1 MTHEIES
8 TVVGVF
14 LDGRRLAEQAVR
26 DLHTAGFSENHVSLV
41 GKGRKEDRHDA
52 DNDVAIGAAV
62 GAAAGAGT
70 AALVSLGF
78 SFGVIPVVGPI
89 LAIGPLAAALLSA
102 ASGAA
107 VGATAG
113 GLFAALIDLGV
124 SKDDAKHYEDEV
136 RGGKF
141 LVVVR
146 ADGRAEEAW
155 TILER
160 HGAYRRDATVATN
173 L

>member
-1 MTHEIES
+1 MTHQIES

-14 LDGRRLAEQAVR
+14 TDRRLAEQTVR
-26 DLHTAGFSENHVSLV
+26 DLRTAGFAENQVSFV
-41 GKGRKEDRHDA
+41 GKGRKEDQHNVDK
-52 DNDVAIGAAV
+52 DVATGAAV

-78 SFGVIPVVGPI
+78 SFGLIPVVGPI

-107 VGATAG
+107 VGAAAG
-113 GLFAALIDLGV
+113 GLIAALIDLGV
-124 SKDDAKHYEDEV
+124 SKDDAKHYEGEV
-136 RGGKF
+136 RDGKF

-160 HGAYRRDATVATN
+160 HGAYRREAVLVAK